1 MLEMDAWGSAF
12 VKALINMMME
22 YNRWANDRLF
32 ADCGDVPAEYLHQ
45 PTGTEYET
53 VHKTLDHI
61 LLLDHLWLC
70 RLRGRKHKF
79 DSLDQTITSDFE
91 ELKVKRELADEELT
105 NYCHEVTEAALSSV
119 VRFKTLL
126 DPAEIEQTIGSAL
139 LLLFH
144 LQGHYRAQAQALL
157 KMHGFTNRVLNL
169 MAFQRQTGL
178 GLIA

>member
-1 MLEMDAWGSAF
+1 
-12 VKALINMMME
+12 MMME

-32 ADCGDVPAEYLHQ
+32 ADCSGVPAEYLHRT
-45 PTGTEYET
+45 TGAEYES

-61 LLLDHLWLC
+61 LLLDRLWLC
-70 RLRGRKHKF
+70 RLRGRNHEF
-79 DSLDQTITSDFE
+79 DSLHQTITSDFE
-91 ELKVKRELADEELT
+91 ELRTKREIADEELT
-105 NYCHEVTEAALSSV
+105 RYCHEITEARLCSI

-126 DPAEIEQTIGSAL
+126 EPAELEQTIGSAL

-157 KMHGFTNRVLNL
+157 KMQGFATRALNL
-169 MAFQRQTGL
+169 LTFQRQTGL